1 MMEFVTIFFT
11 LLEVYRSSRER
22 RAISAA
28 IVDWERR
35 THGCDSVQSSLLQRA
50 SKSESESER
59 SPSNKGDLC
68 NMQALERA
76 LESNPRDLLQFA
88 ATKQFTGENIVFLT
102 RVRAWKG
109 RWSRANSAKTPMS
122 LEAKSKLY
130 EAARDL
136 FDRNIS
142 LHTAQFPVNLESK
155 IYRSL
160 EAIFGSNLPCESR
173 YIITPFTEFWT
184 AKRESKAAGF
194 EDITLSPA
202 EDSNASAD
210 RILALPYGFDGDVFD
225 LAERSIKYMVLTNTW
240 ARYLD
245 SACRHPA
252 SQQTFL

>member
-11 LLEVYRSSRER
+11 LLEVYKSSRER

-28 IVDWERR
+28 IADWEKR
-35 THGCDSVQSSLLQRA
+35 THGFDSVQSSLLQHT
-50 SKSESESER
+50 SKSESDSER
-59 SPSNKGDLC
+59 SQSNKADLC

-76 LESNPRDLLQFA
+76 LESNPRDLLEFA
-88 ATKQFTGENIVFLT
+88 ATKQFTGENIVFLA
-102 RVRAWKG
+102 RVRAWKE
-109 RWSRANSAKTPMS
+109 RWNRATSAKTLMS
-122 LEAKSKLY
+122 FESKSKLY
-130 EAARDL
+130 EAGKDI

-173 YIITPFTEFWT
+173 SIITPFTEFWT
-184 AKRESKAAGF
+184 AKRESKAA
-194 EDITLSPA
+194 DNSK
-202 EDSNASAD
+202 ASAD

-245 SACRHPA
+245 SACRNST